1 MTDVLVIDKNGSIK
15 ETNVKNYIEKE
26 LFKKCGFKKS
36 DGFNKE
42 GEWSIKIDKQS
53 YNILLY
59 GKTTGRANYENK
71 YDFPPPLDNTLFFGS
86 CLLICFKKNE
96 LVPCDLT
103 TELWD
108 KIYEKLFGGFED
120 LASTQEE
127 DDNEIDELENIPK
140 KFKTKSGYLKD
151 DFVVSDSEESGE
163 KEEGLTELSCSS
175 NFNEDES
182 SGLTSEDKLFEEMV
196 LEDFETELEEEEYES
211 SSEDEMFDA

>member
-71 YDFPPPLDNTLFFGS
+71 YDFPPPLDNTLFLGLVCLFVLKKTNQFHVTSQQS
-86 CLLICFKKNE
+86 CGTKYMKN
-96 LVPCDLT
+96 CS
-103 TELWD
+103 
-108 KIYEKLFGGFED
+108 ED
-120 LASTQEE
+120 L
-127 DDNEIDELENIPK
+127 
-140 KFKTKSGYLKD
+140 KTWLLHRRRMITRLMNLRTYLRNSKQKAD
-151 DFVVSDSEESGE
+151 
-163 KEEGLTELSCSS
+163 T
-175 NFNEDES
+175 
-182 SGLTSEDKLFEEMV
+182 
-196 LEDFETELEEEEYES
+196 
-211 SSEDEMFDA
+211 